1 MEHVTLYA
9 QAVKKQKKHL
19 EANKAL
25 RLRYNELLEKL
36 NTLEAQINDK
46 QTPTGEQNK
55 LLREYSRL
63 ASQLSRLLE
72 QIGEYTHREAV
83 EGFKV

>member
-19 EANKAL
+19 EAKRAL
-25 RLRYNELLEKL
+25 KLRYNELLGPF
-36 NTLEAQINDK
+36 NAPEAYIDDRK
-46 QTPTGEQNK
+46 IPTGEHTK
-55 LLREYSRL
+55 RLREYNRL

-72 QIGEYTHREAV
+72 QIGEHTHREAV